1 MVFGIALNHVL
12 VPNVLPFVHQEVQKE
27 YVNLKTSHNI
37 HTQSSHSHLKNWPK
51 FLKYENINSNDTL
64 PKLRGGKYDYS
75 SFDCKVTSHV
85 DFSKLYLDNHM
96 AKFNA
101 FDDTCDASAVLT
113 LLGKVPVF
121 STAVQSAANDVRQA
135 RNSWAHCLFSNWN
148 EAGFQ
153 NIFFNLKQLVNT
165 SFGISNVDLLNYLN
179 DWEKKGNIYF
189 IFGVIVGEGV
199 KEIENVKTTNH
210 RSQFVLMVTLSFL
223 LIRCS
228 IMYECYSRS

>member
-12 VPNVLPFVHQEVQKE
+12 VPNVLPFVDQEVQKE

-37 HTQSSHSHLKNWPK
+37 HTQSSHSRLKNWPK
-51 FLKYENINSNDTL
+51 FLKYENINANDTL
-64 PKLRGGKYDYS
+64 PKLSGGKYNYS

-121 STAVQSAANDVRQA
+121 SPAVQSAANDVRQA

-165 SFGISNVDLLNYLN
+165 SFGISNVDLLNDLN
-179 DWEKKGNIYF
+179 DWEKNGKIYF
-189 IFGVIVGEGV
+189 IFGVIVGEGI
-199 KEIENVKTTNH
+199 KEIKNVKTTNH
-210 RSQFVLMVTLSFL
+210 RSQFVLMVTLSFFM
-223 LIRCS
+223 IRCS
-228 IMYECYSRS
+228 IMYECYSRC